1 MLPTH
6 PRVVGIRPERRPA
19 WAGIVAV
26 VLPVVVALVAGAGHA
41 AAASYTWNTDASGN
55 WSDAGNWSPVGVPT
69 GYDAS
74 AAIQRDPAMSV
85 VVTLAGGGAL
95 NSLTLDPGNTLQIG
109 YLSFGKTALTAQ
121 PTIQNNGSIVI
132 GQSGVL
138 RADGDLSTWTGY
150 ELAVRGEGEIRLGS
164 GGSISPVN
172 FGRVTFDIDPVFFTF
187 NSVVG
192 GGEPPATPQIF
203 GWNSTI
209 PTINRALIVADNGHL
224 RVSNLRNEPT
234 AWNGVTYGGILA
246 ARNHGTLELTGAIT
260 GGTILPTDA
269 EVWLDYATLRNTT
282 IGPGATSVLGVTPT
296 WDACTLLPGAEVRI
310 AAGNRLDLY
319 NSIITNDGTLRV
331 EPGGYLKNFQ
341 SQAVLQGTGRV
352 VLANPNGM
360 LEADGTAT
368 NWFINQDG
376 HTIEGGGTITA
387 WIANFGTVLAN
398 DQTLTVWGNLFGA
411 GEVRIEGQDASH
423 LATLSYQ
430 ATSALTTGSLLINE
444 FGRLLLASTTGLN
457 VLDEFSFA
465 LRDETAWPFASEV
478 LTMTGDG
485 SWQELEVGGED
496 LGPVAAGFTNNFQHG
511 TLRVEAGAN
520 VFLNDAVDNGNRHSP
535 EALYVQ
541 NLVLEPGATLN
552 LNGIRLYTYVSPSG
566 TPQLVM
572 IDESN
577 VTEYR
582 HLFAGTLTSWS
593 LSGVGGPPAGGLA
606 LRSCPNPFVNA
617 TRIEFN
623 LPEAAQAR
631 LDVFDV
637 NGRHVAGLFDGVLPA
652 GPQAVEWGGETARG
666 RRASAGV
673 YYGVLTAERTRT
685 VTRLVLSR

>member
-1 MLPTH
+1 MPPTH
-6 PRVVGIRPERRPA
+6 PRVVGIRSERRPA
-19 WAGIVAV
+19 RAGIVAV
-26 VLPVVVALVAGAGHA
+26 ASLAVLTLVAGIGPAH
-41 AAASYTWNTDASGN
+41 AASYEWATDASGL
-55 WSDAGNWSPVGVPT
+55 WSDAGKWSPVGVPT
-69 GYDAS
+69 GYDAA

-85 VVTLAGGGAL
+85 VVTLTGGGAL
-95 NSLTLDPGNTLQIG
+95 NSLTLDRGNTLRIG
-109 YLSFGKTALTAQ
+109 YLGFGKTAATPH
-121 PTIQNNGSIVI
+121 PTILNNGTISI
-132 GQSGVL
+132 GESGVL

-150 ELAVRGEGEIRLGS
+150 ELSIWGEGEIRLGS

-187 NSVVG
+187 NSIIG
-192 GGEPPATPQIF
+192 SGEPPATPQILAS
-203 GWNSTI
+203 STI

-234 AWNGVTYGGILA
+234 SWNGVTYGGILA

-260 GGTILPTDA
+260 GGYILPTDA

-282 IGPGATSVLGVTPT
+282 IGPGTTSVLGVTPT
-296 WDACTLLPGAEVRI
+296 WDACALLPGAEVRI

-319 NSIITNDGTLRV
+319 DAIITNDGTLRV

-430 ATSALTTGSLLINE
+430 ASAALTTGSLVINE

-457 VLDEFSFA
+457 VLGEFSFA
-465 LRDETAWPFASEV
+465 LRDETAWPFVSKV

-485 SWQELEVGGED
+485 AWQELEVGGED
-496 LGPVAAGFTNNFQHG
+496 VGLTPAGFTNNFQHG
-511 TLRVEAGAN
+511 TLRIEAGAS

-541 NLVLEPGATLN
+541 NLVLEAGATLN
-552 LNGIRLYTYVSPSG
+552 LNGIRLYTYVSPAG

-572 IDESN
+572 IDEGN
-577 VTEYR
+577 VTEYS

-606 LRSCPNPFVNA
+606 LRNRPNPFVNS

-623 LPEAAQAR
+623 MPEAAPAR

-637 NGRHVAGLFDGVLPA
+637 NGRHVAGLFDGVVPA
-652 GPQAVEWGGETARG
+652 GPQAVEWSGETARG

-673 YYGVLTAERTRT
+673 YYGVLTVGRTRT